1 MFTNRKEWSIVNW
14 KIQSQNNS
22 LINACCF
29 EGGGIRGLVYVG
41 VAKALEEKKFH
52 CKRFIGSSAGSIF
65 ASLLACGATSDYL
78 EKIVKSTNFNL
89 FKDSRWYYIGEC
101 YNFSNDWGVYSG
113 DYFYNWYSCLL
124 KELTGNEAITFKD
137 LYTYLGVEL
146 VITGSNIS
154 LRKMEYFNCEK
165 FPNME
170 IRLAVRI
177 SMSIPFFFK
186 PVNYLGYYWVD
197 GGYLNNFPMGYFNE
211 RSESRSDYANK
222 MSEEKMEIDSPS
234 EARTNEMSPNET
246 SKIIGFKLVG
256 NRPKEYVI
264 NNWSSFITN
273 LLESATESLEELE
286 SINDNSSISIP
297 TFDIQPTDFGISSQ
311 NIDLLIRSG
320 YTSVMNSGLI

>member
-1 MFTNRKEWSIVNW
+1 
-14 KIQSQNNS
+14 
-22 LINACCF
+22 
-29 EGGGIRGLVYVG
+29 
-41 VAKALEEKKFH
+41 
-52 CKRFIGSSAGSIF
+52 
-65 ASLLACGATSDYL
+65 
-78 EKIVKSTNFNL
+78 
-89 FKDSRWYYIGEC
+89 
-101 YNFSNDWGVYSG
+101 
-113 DYFYNWYSCLL
+113 
-124 KELTGNEAITFKD
+124 
-137 LYTYLGVEL
+137 
-146 VITGSNIS
+146 
-154 LRKMEYFNCEK
+154 
-165 FPNME
+165 ME

-211 RSESRSDYANK
+211 RSESRSEYASNRVRDYEETK
-222 MSEEKMEIDSPS
+222 ISEEKMEIDSP
-234 EARTNEMSPNET
+234 NEMRATSYA

-311 NIDLLIRSG
+311 NIDLLIHSG